1 MLDLSYL
8 DDYEVERRFEPFKK
22 LADQIDQLES
32 EIRTSLFLRD
42 MKRAKKK
49 EEELA
54 LLRKEVKLKKDR
66 QRAYW

>member
-8 DDYEVERRFEPFKK
+8 DDYEVERRFESFKK
-22 LADQIDQLES
+22 LADQIENLES